1 MAGLATPIR
10 KENDVLTATRKAF
23 GKLDRK
29 QAPLEERLQRLS
41 EQDLYLVLQTA
52 SFVKMAHGFGER
64 SDEPYIQLV
73 REMYPKVSYNL
84 QNIIAEVLQDAEPIE
99 AKPKP
104 NRRDEI
110 ISETIKEYEGI
121 EDPDAKVER
130 IQAAVLDKLKLND

>member
-73 REMYPKVSYNL
+73 REMYPKASYNL

-121 EDPDAKVER
+121 EDPDDKAER

>member
-121 EDPDAKVER
+121 EDPDDKAER
-130 IQAAVLDKLKLND
+130 IQAAVLEKLKLND

>member
-1 MAGLATPIR
+1 M
-10 KENDVLTATRKAF
+10 
-23 GKLDRK
+23 
-29 QAPLEERLQRLS
+29 
-41 EQDLYLVLQTA
+41 VLQTA

-110 ISETIKEYEGI
+110 ITETIKEYEGI
-121 EDPDAKVER
+121 EDPDAKIER

>member
-121 EDPDAKVER
+121 EDPDDKAER
-130 IQAAVLDKLKLND
+130 ILAAVLEKLKLND

>member
-73 REMYPKVSYNL
+73 REMYPKASYNL

-121 EDPDAKVER
+121 EDPDDKAER
-130 IQAAVLDKLKLND
+130 IQAAVLEKLKLND